1 MNLSK
6 IKPSGVIH
14 IFALLHAAVTILC
27 LEARIGDE
35 LFLTVLTMAMILLV
49 CLKKNLNL
57 EFTAGIIIIINV
69 TGYLLG
75 TAGANLIGMIF
86 SSDLAVHAISTAF
99 TTELL
104 GWSTILVGNILNRLR
119 LFSGSIRMPHMPWLI
134 AVVLAIFL
142 FRLAIIALSDMNIL
156 SNGGLYK
163 NLVRLMYN
171 IPVCIILI
179 CLNIIYVRFAR
190 TRLRQKPAYL
200 RWTALTSFVV
210 LVVLSATFAV
220 GIDLPFSIQQLP
232 PVHDLVE
239 TSVVVFIAEILF
251 YVLIYMAD
259 YVRVTHQDVKAE
271 KMKRHKAQFEY
282 LKLKQ
287 QVNPHFLFNMLN
299 NANVLIKRNPE
310 EASKVLFKLED
321 LLRYQINDSS
331 RERVSLASD
340 IRFLNDYLNLEKIRR
355 DHFQFTVEQE
365 GDIDSIWIQP
375 LLFIPFVENAV
386 KHSFDSEHPS
396 SVHLSFK
403 VEENRLEFRCEN
415 STPAVAV
422 SNKVGGIGLAN
433 IQRRLGLLYPD
444 RYELEQI
451 ENENRYIVI
460 LCITL

>member
-1 MNLSK
+1 MDLLLSSMRIDK
-6 IKPSGVIH
+6 
-14 IFALLHAAVTILC
+14 
-27 LEARIGDE
+27 LESTTLQSE
-35 LFLTVLTMAMILLV
+35 LKFL
-49 CLKKNLNL
+49 KNQ
-57 EFTAGIIIIINV
+57 I
-69 TGYLLG
+69 
-75 TAGANLIGMIF
+75 
-86 SSDLAVHAISTAF
+86 
-99 TTELL
+99 
-104 GWSTILVGNILNRLR
+104 
-119 LFSGSIRMPHMPWLI
+119 
-134 AVVLAIFL
+134 
-142 FRLAIIALSDMNIL
+142 
-156 SNGGLYK
+156 
-163 NLVRLMYN
+163 
-171 IPVCIILI
+171 
-179 CLNIIYVRFAR
+179 
-190 TRLRQKPAYL
+190 
-200 RWTALTSFVV
+200 
-210 LVVLSATFAV
+210 
-220 GIDLPFSIQQLP
+220 
-232 PVHDLVE
+232 
-239 TSVVVFIAEILF
+239 
-251 YVLIYMAD
+251 
-259 YVRVTHQDVKAE
+259 
-271 KMKRHKAQFEY
+271 
-282 LKLKQ
+282 
-287 QVNPHFLFNMLN
+287 NPHFLFNMLN

-331 RERVSLASD
+331 RERGFLASD